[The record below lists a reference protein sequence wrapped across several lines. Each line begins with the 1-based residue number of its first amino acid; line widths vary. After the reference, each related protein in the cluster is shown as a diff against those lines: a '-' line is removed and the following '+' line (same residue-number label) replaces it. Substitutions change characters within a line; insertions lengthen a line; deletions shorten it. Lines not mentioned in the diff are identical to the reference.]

1 MDYHGAHNMSVSF
14 IRGIETFMLELDE
27 GISDKTEKVASYAYT
42 EIVRQ
47 AAVAGGAFRAN
58 INISE
63 GSPDNSFDENKT
75 SAIQPNIDY
84 KPYKT
89 YFITSAAPYANR
101 LEHGWSKKQ
110 PLGLFALVANA
121 AGHRFK

>member
-1 MDYHGAHNMSVSF
+1 MSVSF
-14 IRGIETFMLELDE
+14 IRGIETFMLELDKVVE
-27 GISDKTEKVASYAYT
+27 NKSDKIVRYCYQ
-42 EIVRQ
+42 EIVKG
-47 AAVAGGAFRAN
+47 AAVAAHDGGAFRAN

-63 GSPDNSFDENKT
+63 GSPDNTFDKNKR

-89 YFITSAAPYANR
+89 YYVTSAAPYANR
-101 LEHGWSKKQ
+101 LEHGWSKDQ
-110 PLGLFALVANA
+110 NPQFGLFAKTSNA